1 MNYAIDVQGLSKSF
15 HAGAKA
21 LDDVSLQVADGEMV
35 ALLGASGS
43 GKSTLLRHLAGFV
56 AGDAASAASPSMAS

>member
-1 MNYAIDVQGLSKSF
+1 MTYAIEVQNLSKTF

-21 LDDVSLQVADGEMV
+21 LDNVSLQVADGEMV

-43 GKSTLLRHLAGFV
+43 GKSTLLRLSLIHI
-56 AGDAASAASPSMAS
+56 